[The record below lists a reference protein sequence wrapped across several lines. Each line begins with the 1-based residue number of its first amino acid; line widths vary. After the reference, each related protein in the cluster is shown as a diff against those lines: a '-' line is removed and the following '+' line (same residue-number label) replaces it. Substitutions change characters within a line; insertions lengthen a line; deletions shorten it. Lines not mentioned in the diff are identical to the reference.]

1 MGTEGSYFN
10 CGRLALVEL
19 RTVTIGS
26 GGEDVS
32 NFAIFDDVVV
42 SSSMATAISRRLFP
56 EEVTALG
63 TGIEATAAMF
73 VCQQLTAIEG
83 G

>member
-32 NFAIFDDVVV
+32 NFAIFDDEVV
-42 SSSMATAISRRLFP
+42 SSMATAISRRLFP

-73 VCQQLTAIEG
+73 ICHS
-83 G
+83 